1 MKTWTHCTKV
11 NDCFSNRPIIE
22 YKVVQISNSGP
33 LLFSINMVD
42 LYIKCDD
49 SEIANSTED
58 RGPYFCVTDNC
69 LVISEL
75 EVTSTKLLNWF
86 DNKWKTTPRKCYL
99 LLSFKTPQLVFI
111 GGSTMISSPV

>member
-1 MKTWTHCTKV
+1 
-11 NDCFSNRPIIE
+11 
-22 YKVVQISNSGP
+22 
-33 LLFSINMVD
+33 MVD

-58 RGPYFCVTDNC
+58 RGPYFCVTDIC

-86 DNKWKTTPRKCYL
+86 DNK
-99 LLSFKTPQLVFI
+99 
-111 GGSTMISSPV
+111 